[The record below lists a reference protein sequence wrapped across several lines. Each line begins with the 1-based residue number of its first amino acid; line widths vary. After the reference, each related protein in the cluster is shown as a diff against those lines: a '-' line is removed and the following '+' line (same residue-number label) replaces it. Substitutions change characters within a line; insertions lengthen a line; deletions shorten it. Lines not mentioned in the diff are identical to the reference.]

1 MRKALFFVSILGIVV
16 ATSAFGQNY
25 RGTYTTTSGG
35 VTLTLVLEQDAAG
48 RISGTL
54 SSTKGTRF
62 RLEGKIQEGIAIGN
76 CLGESGQSYFE
87 AEFEDT
93 KLVFTLVEVKAAG
106 EGTSRSLEFVR
117 SSGGGTKAAPQVPSA
132 PAPRSES
139 APKSPPPQAP
149 APAPAPKIPDSG
161 KRVSDPQM
169 GISFVPPAGWIAQKQ
184 GEVFLLGSNTY
195 KGFILIQPHSF
206 LDLRQMAE
214 EAGQGIV
221 EEDSG
226 IRLTPTS
233 KFQAVGSNGLS
244 GDFEGIVQ
252 GRQARA
258 FAIGLVSP
266 KGGGVTILAAVESG
280 SYTKDYPGF
289 VRSIASGLKF
299 AEAGPSD
306 PTGTSGP
313 SDASLMKYFAGEYY
327 SYSSGST
334 LSGSAGTQRT
344 VTLCPDGIYRD
355 SYEFSASGSD
365 WGGANSQRGAARWSI
380 QGDKSRGVIVIAY
393 ANGQTKRFSY
403 QVASKDEGTIL
414 FDGVRFAYAGA
425 SKCR

>member
-1 MRKALFFVSILGIVV
+1 MRKALLFVAVLGLVV
-16 ATSAFGQNY
+16 VTSAFGQNY
-25 RGTYTTTSGG
+25 RGTYTATSGG

-62 RLEGKIQEGIAIGN
+62 RLEGKIQEGIATGN
-76 CLGESGQSYFE
+76 CSGESGQSYFE
-87 AEFEDT
+87 AEFEEN
-93 KLVFTLVEVKAAG
+93 KLVFTLVEVNAGG

-117 SSGGGTKAAPQVPSA
+117 SSGGGTKAVPQAPA
-132 PAPRSES
+132 TPAPRSGA
-139 APKSPPPQAP
+139 APSPQDSQAT
-149 APAPAPKIPDSG
+149 APSPKTQDSG

-169 GISFVPPAGWIAQKQ
+169 RISFVPPAGWIAQKQ

-221 EEDSG
+221 EEGSG
-226 IRLTPTS
+226 IQLMPAS
-233 KFQAVGSNGLS
+233 KFQPFGSNGLS
-244 GDFEGIVQ
+244 GDFQGIVQ
-252 GRQARA
+252 GRQTRA
-258 FAIGLVSP
+258 FAIGLLSP
-266 KGGGVTILAAVESG
+266 KGGGVTILAAVESA

-299 AEAGPSD
+299 TEAQPSG
-306 PTGTSGP
+306 PTGSSGP

-327 SYSSGST
+327 SYSGGST
-334 LSGSAGTQRT
+334 LSGGAGTERT

-355 SYEFSASGSD
+355 SYEFSASGSG

-380 QGDKSRGVIVIAY
+380 QGDKSRGVIIVTY
-393 ANGQTKRFSY
+393 ANGQAKRVSY
-403 QVASKDEGTIL
+403 QALSKDEGTIL
-414 FDGVRFAYAGA
+414 FDGVKFAYAGA
-425 SKCR
+425 PKCR

>member
-16 ATSAFGQNY
+16 ATPAFGQNY
-25 RGTYTTTSGG
+25 RGTYTTTSSG
-35 VTLTLVLEQDAAG
+35 VTLTLLLEQDSAG

-54 SSTKGTRF
+54 SSTKGTRS
-62 RLEGKIQEGIAIGN
+62 RLEGKIQEGIATGT
-76 CLGESGQSYFE
+76 CSGESGQSYFE
-87 AEFEDT
+87 AEFEGR
-93 KLVFTLVEVKAAG
+93 KLVFTLVEVNATG
-106 EGTSRSLEFVR
+106 DGTSRSLEFVR
-117 SSGGGTKAAPQVPSA
+117 SSGGGPKAPPQAPSA
-132 PAPRSES
+132 PAPRPES
-139 APKSPPPQAP
+139 APKSPAPQ

-184 GEVFLLGSNTY
+184 GEVFLLGSNTH

-206 LDLRQMAE
+206 SDLKQMAE

-226 IRLTPTS
+226 IRLMPAS
-233 KFQAVGSNGLS
+233 KFQAFGSNGLS

-280 SYTKDYPGF
+280 SYTKDYQDF

-299 AEAGPSD
+299 SEAQPSG
-306 PTGTSGP
+306 PTGSSGP
-313 SDASLMKYFAGEYY
+313 SDAGLMKYFAGEYY

-355 SYEFSASGSD
+355 SYEFSASGSG
-365 WGGANSQRGAARWSI
+365 WGSANSQRGAARWSI
-380 QGDKSRGVIVIAY
+380 QGDKGRGAIVVTFAD
-393 ANGQTKRFSY
+393 GQTKRFSY
-403 QVASKDEGTIL
+403 QVVSKDEGTIL

-425 SKCR
+425 PKCR